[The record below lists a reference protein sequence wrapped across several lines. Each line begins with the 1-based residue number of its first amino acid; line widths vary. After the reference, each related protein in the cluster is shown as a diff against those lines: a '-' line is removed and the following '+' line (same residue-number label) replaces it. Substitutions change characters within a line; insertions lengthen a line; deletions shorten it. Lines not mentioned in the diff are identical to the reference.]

1 MRTLS
6 GALVLC
12 LLATPVPVIAKDIQN
27 ACLRS
32 DRSAAS
38 RALCT
43 CIQDAANMTLST
55 KDQKTAA
62 GLFADPHRAQEIR
75 QSDRRSDELFWER
88 YRRFGE
94 AAESFCQS

>member
-1 MRTLS
+1 MKTLS

-32 DRSAAS
+32 DRSAAN

-62 GLFADPHRAQEIR
+62 GFFANPHRAQEVR

-88 YRRFGE
+88 YKRFGE
-94 AAESFCQS
+94 AAESFCRS